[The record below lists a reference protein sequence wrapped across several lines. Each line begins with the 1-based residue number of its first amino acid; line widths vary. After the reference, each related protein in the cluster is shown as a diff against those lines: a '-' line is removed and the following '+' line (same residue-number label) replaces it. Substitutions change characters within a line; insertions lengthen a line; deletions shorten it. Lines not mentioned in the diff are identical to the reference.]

1 MGQEK
6 VEMKII
12 TKNIPIKLNF
22 FGFAKPQ
29 HKQSFLDDISKMVI
43 DACNAVE
50 GNENLRAKDVIYIA
64 GDAAISLI
72 TDIWENPDKLVYV
85 RGNITVCF
93 KFNNDY
99 TDWQVIVRYTT
110 QQDYAES
117 PNFDNAIEEE
127 YKELFDRYGFKKE
140 TDNRQWVVSY
150 RGMTA
155 EMNSEKLMKFKEEV
169 GPGVHLIVQEKTN
182 D

>member
-1 MGQEK
+1 
-6 VEMKII
+6 MKTI
-12 TKNIPIKLNF
+12 TRNIPIKLGF
-22 FGFAKPQ
+22 FGSPKPL
-29 HKQSFLDDISKMVI
+29 HKQSYVDEISKLVLK
-43 DACNAVE
+43 ACNSAE
-50 GNENLRAKDVIYIA
+50 GNDNLRDRTVIYKA

-72 TDIWENPDKLVYV
+72 TDIWEKPDKLVFV
-85 RGNITVCF
+85 REVITVCF
-93 KFNNDY
+93 KFNSEY
-99 TDWQVIVRYTT
+99 TAWQVIVRYTT

-127 YKELFDRYGFKKE
+127 YKELLDRYGFKKE

-155 EMNSEKLMKFKEEV
+155 EMDSEKLMKFKEEV
-169 GPGVHLIVQEKTN
+169 GPGVHLIVQEKPH

>member
-1 MGQEK
+1 
-6 VEMKII
+6 MKTI
-12 TKNIPIKLNF
+12 TRNIPVKLGF
-22 FGFAKPQ
+22 FGWAKPQ
-29 HKQSFLDDISKMVI
+29 HTQSFVDDISKMVI
-43 DACNAVE
+43 DACNAAK
-50 GNENLRAKDVIYIA
+50 GHENLRARNVIYSA

-72 TDIWENPDKLVYV
+72 TDIWASPDKLAYV
-85 RGNITVCF
+85 RGNIIVCF

-99 TDWQVIVRYTT
+99 TAWQVIVQYTT

-117 PNFDNAIEEE
+117 PNFDDAIEEE
-127 YKELFDRYGFKKE
+127 NKELLDRYGFKKE
-140 TDNRQWVVSY
+140 TDNRQWRVSY

-155 EMNSEKLMKFKEEV
+155 EMNSEELMKFKEEV